1 MIEVLINGEIRQF
14 RHPITVTEMLDHLSL
29 PSTVGLAI
37 AVNEEVLSRSQ
48 WKETLLKPMDKVIII
63 KATAG
68 G

>member
-1 MIEVLINGEIRQF
+1 MIEVLINGEMRLF
-14 RHPITVTEMLDHLSL
+14 KHPITVAEMLEILSL

-48 WKETLLKPMDKVIII
+48 WKEILLKPMDKVIII